1 MEYSCITDPSPPYSI
16 WFTKYF
22 DDEGRVSWNTDWIH
36 TECETTFMLR
46 YNYNGRTWYDSTSED
61 FVVVSDL
68 YMCSRLEVRLWAV
81 NKWRERSPHYTENW
95 FLGKPILIP
104 ALFLIN
110 CIT

>member
-61 FVVVSDL
+61 FVIVSDL

-81 NKWRERSPHYTENW
+81 NKWGERSPHYTENW